1 MDLRRLTTFQA
12 VIEAGNFARAA
23 QRLRIGASTVTL
35 HIQQLESDL
44 GGPVFV
50 RHGRRLRL
58 TELGTS
64 LAGHAE
70 AISRHLTAVAQEAAE
85 LGSAGRGTVRVGG
98 IEPLAH
104 LDLVPLLAR
113 LGRDRPNMTLLL
125 EVGGTALVSAGV
137 AEGRLAFAVCS
148 APPAELG
155 LRFEPLFREP
165 IGLLLPAGHDLVH
178 TAEAGSEAK
187 RCKAGHDLAHTAEAG
202 SEAKRRKAGHDL
214 AHPGEAGSEPK
225 RRKAG
230 HDVVHPGEREGD
242 EAGGGSDGA
251 VAAEQLAA
259 QPVVLSEPGCAYRAH
274 VLDAFRDRG
283 VALDVRAE
291 IGSTAAAVEAVRAGL
306 GIALLPTAGLRPPPA
321 GLVVRRVAGMDL
333 GLGVGIV
340 LPRAGEPYSALTSQ
354 VLAAIRKAAPRW
366 RP

>member
-1 MDLRRLTTFQA
+1 MDLRRLATFQA

-155 LRFEPLFREP
+155 LRFEPLLREP
-165 IGLLLPAGHDLVH
+165 IGLLLPAGHHLAH
-178 TAEAGSEAK
+178 PAEAGSEP
-187 RCKAGHDLAHTAEAG
+187 
-202 SEAKRRKAGHDL
+202 KRRKAGHDL
-214 AHPGEAGSEPK
+214 AHPGE
-225 RRKAG
+225 R
-230 HDVVHPGEREGD
+230 VGD
-242 EAGGGSDGA
+242 EAESGSDGA
-251 VAAEQLAA
+251 VAAEQLAG

-274 VLDAFRDRG
+274 VLDSFRDRG

>member
-85 LGSAGRGTVRVGG
+85 LGSAGRGTVRFGG

-187 RCKAGHDLAHTAEAG
+187 RRKAGHDLAHTA
-202 SEAKRRKAGHDL
+202 
-214 AHPGEAGSEPK
+214 EAGSEPK

>member
-1 MDLRRLTTFQA
+1 MDLRRLATFQA

-85 LGSAGRGTVRVGG
+85 LGSAVRGTVRVGG

-125 EVGGTALVSAGV
+125 EVGGTALMSAGV

-155 LRFEPLFREP
+155 LRFEPLLREP
-165 IGLLLPAGHDLVH
+165 IGLLLPAGHDLV
-178 TAEAGSEAK
+178 
-187 RCKAGHDLAHTAEAG
+187 HTAEAG

-230 HDVVHPGEREGD
+230 HVLAHPGEREGD